1 MIASGYVVSFWGVK
15 NILELDSG
23 DGYMT
28 VNVLNASEL
37 YTYN

>member
-1 MIASGYVVSFWGVK
+1 MTASGYVVSLWGVK
-15 NILELDSG
+15 NVLH

-37 YTYN
+37 YTYK

>member
-28 VNVLNASEL
+28 ECAKCL
-37 YTYN
+37 